1 MTVVITLPQLLDG
14 EERLICSFL
23 EEGTADLVHV
33 RKPGL
38 PIDETENLIRRIIDE
53 ADRRETD
60 VLGKL
65 VIHDHFSL
73 AQKYR
78 LYGIHLGSRSPLP
91 PFSWRGSVSR
101 SCHTVYEVAEWK
113 KVCDYVSLSP
123 VFDSI
128 SKVGYRKAF
137 TDGELSAAKNEGI
150 IDRHVLALGGVSF
163 SKIPLVYHMG
173 FGGGMILGD
182 AWREQRSQQI
192 TKDK

>member
-23 EEGTADLVHV
+23 EEGTADIVHI

-38 PIDETENLIRRIIDE
+38 PFAETENLIRRIINE
-53 ADRRETD
+53 ADSRGTD
-60 VLGKL
+60 VLDKL
-65 VIHDHFSL
+65 VIHDYFSL

-78 LYGIHLGSRSPLP
+78 LYGIHLGHRSPLP
-91 PFSWRGSVSR
+91 PFSWQGSVSR

-113 KVCDYVSLSP
+113 TVCDYVSLSP

-137 TDGELSAAKNEGI
+137 TDGELSAAKDKGI
-150 IDRHVLALGGVSF
+150 IDRSVLALGGVSF
-163 SKIPLVYHMG
+163 DKIPLVLRMG
-173 FGGGMILGD
+173 FGGGMVLGD
-182 AWREQRSQQI
+182 AWGEGVLQRMNR
-192 TKDK
+192 K